1 MSSPVKQIYDE
12 RHPDGRIVLCWD
24 CSSLL
29 RGSKGT
35 ICIAP
40 SEQKRPGVL
49 PAGKMLHGQHLATAS
64 GSHLEAE
71 HEGTRCP

>member
-49 PAGKMLHGQHLATAS
+49 HG
-64 GSHLEAE
+64 G
-71 HEGTRCP
+71 